1 MQQGNPEAMANA
13 KKLDDETI
21 ITILRTIRNQNYP
34 LLVKLCQH
42 SGEIYNLIASAN
54 DGANKNDGSE
64 KWFRWFCEQLFTK
77 YLPHYNTQESTINDQ
92 IFKAHG
98 IDKESFRTVVM
109 EKCEAGN
116 KDIIHYNNQVAE
128 NFKRAVLGNVPTIQ
142 ADIPEY
148 MTNDLVYE
156 CLKKSHIDFLNSHCT
171 LFEKV
176 LGAGEALDLKTNK
189 RLLIAINWLS
199 LYDHL
204 ARHFALASKGQPLNY
219 HPLNYYMLMKP
230 DLAQSDP
237 TFQQID
243 GAYKAVHGKI
253 RQMLD
258 QGSLDGAA
266 IEQIKQEIASVGV

>member
-1 MQQGNPEAMANA
+1 MEQGNPEAMANA
-13 KKLDDETI
+13 RKLDDATI

-42 SGEIYNLIASAN
+42 SGEIYKLIAN
-54 DGANKNDGSE
+54 TNEANKNDGSD
-64 KWFRWFCEQLFTK
+64 KWFKWFCEQLFTK
-77 YLPHYNTQESTINDQ
+77 YLPHYNTQETAINEQ
-92 IFKAHG
+92 IFKSHG
-98 IDKESFRTVVM
+98 IDKVAFRTIVM

-116 KDIIHYNNQVAE
+116 EDIIHYNNQVAE
-128 NFKRAVLGNVPTIQ
+128 NFKRAVMGNVPTIK
-142 ADIPEY
+142 ADIPAY
-148 MTNDLVYE
+148 MTKELVYE
-156 CLKKSHIDFLNSHCT
+156 CLRKSHIDFLNSHCQ

-176 LGAGEALDLKTNK
+176 LASGEPLDLKTNK

-230 DLAQSDP
+230 DLAQGDA

-243 GAYKAVHGKI
+243 QAYKAVHAKI
-253 RQMLD
+253 RGLLD
-258 QGSLDGAA
+258 QGAIDQAA
-266 IEQIKQEIASVGV
+266 IQQIQQDIAAVQA

>member
-1 MQQGNPEAMANA
+1 MEQANPEALANA
-13 KKLDDETI
+13 QKLDDETI

-42 SGEIYNLIASAN
+42 SGEIYKLIATAN
-54 DGANKNDGSE
+54 DGANKNDGTE
-64 KWFRWFCEQLFTK
+64 KWFKWFCEQLFTK
-77 YLPHYNTQESTINDQ
+77 YLPHYNTQETAINDQ

-98 IDKESFRTVVM
+98 IDKVSFRQVVM
-109 EKCEAGN
+109 EKCQAGN

-128 NFKRAVLGNVPTIQ
+128 NFKRAVLGNVPTIK

-148 MTNDLVYE
+148 MTKELVLE

-176 LGAGEALDLKTNK
+176 LGSGEALDLKTNK
-189 RLLIAINWLS
+189 RFLIAINWLS

-230 DLAQSDP
+230 DLAQGDAD
-237 TFQQID
+237 FQAID
-243 GAYKAVHGKI
+243 GAYKQVHAKVRGL
-253 RQMLD
+253 LD
-258 QGSLDGAA
+258 QGAIDQAA
-266 IEQIKQEIASVGV
+266 IDQIKQDIAAV